1 MIIKKI
7 IMRVNL
13 IKIIPIQV
21 DPLVILKRAMK
32 DVATEE
38 NGLTFEDDDEKEYLI
53 DYISDNLDTLIDEEY
68 PNITNDCDDYDF
80 DSDDLDELEEE
91 IYKMIKE

>member
-1 MIIKKI
+1 
-7 IMRVNL
+7 MRVNL

-21 DPLVILKRAMK
+21 DPFVILKRAMK

-68 PNITNDCDDYDF
+68 SITNDCDDYDF
-80 DSDDLDELEEE
+80 DSDDLDELKEE
-91 IYKMIKE
+91 IYKIIKE

>member
-1 MIIKKI
+1 
-7 IMRVNL
+7 MRVNL

-21 DPLVILKRAMK
+21 DPFVILKRAMK

-68 PNITNDCDDYDF
+68 SITNDCDDYDF

-91 IYKMIKE
+91 IYKIIKE

>member
-1 MIIKKI
+1 
-7 IMRVNL
+7 MRVNL

-38 NGLTFEDDDEKEYLI
+38 NGLTFEDYISENIYDLIETVYSIDVSDEDTELDDDDIDSLI
-53 DYISDNLDTLIDEEY
+53 DTINNVMEE
-68 PNITNDCDDYDF
+68 T
-80 DSDDLDELEEE
+80 
-91 IYKMIKE
+91 K

>member
-1 MIIKKI
+1 
-7 IMRVNL
+7 MRVNL

-21 DPLVILKRAMK
+21 DPFVILKRAMK

-68 PNITNDCDDYDF
+68 SNISNDCDDYDF
-80 DSDDLDELEEE
+80 DSDDLDELKEE
-91 IYKMIKE
+91 IYKIIKE

>member
-1 MIIKKI
+1 
-7 IMRVNL
+7 MRVNL

-38 NGLTFEDDDEKEYLI
+38 NGLTLKMMMKK
-53 DYISDNLDTLIDEEY
+53 
-68 PNITNDCDDYDF
+68 NI
-80 DSDDLDELEEE
+80 
-91 IYKMIKE
+91 